1 MPLFLN
7 VNTYQ
12 SGQVVASVLLI
23 SQAPNASAAAAR
35 AAALP
40 RTNYSGNAALRS
52 ALAGSLTAWLTM
64 VRPRTSVAEAATTVF
79 DDVDAFPY
87 SAVQQSD
94 VTLVSAGL
102 MQNLSSYV
110 VSNTSNSSGTVTSGN
125 FAVLVAVRVIVNTTA
140 YATTVNSSSYRR
152 RELLVQAEAD
162 TAFTLAATHTKKLVS
177 VAAAAGRPQ
186 RRQLQADTSTTVS
199 ALQLKLHLLTSAFQG
214 VSTCNATAITSLY
227 YDGVAPL
234 FLAAS
239 CSADNNSAQSSSNLA
254 ALNAYLLQAA
264 SVASNQLLPYQVLQ
278 LSGMPAAAT
287 LTPAVD
293 PSLAE
298 LAAVMEATQQLVQ
311 QSAGGGA
318 IVTALAVAVTS
329 QSQGAAAARSVTVQD
344 LAALSAASS
353 ASVDASISNV
363 QAAFNL
369 ISSASTN
376 YSFGSVSVSMDLIC

>member
-1 MPLFLN
+1 M
-7 VNTYQ
+7 
-12 SGQVVASVLLI
+12 
-23 SQAPNASAAAAR
+23 
-35 AAALP
+35 
-40 RTNYSGNAALRS
+40 
-52 ALAGSLTAWLTM
+52 
-64 VRPRTSVAEAATTVF
+64 
-79 DDVDAFPY
+79 
-87 SAVQQSD
+87 
-94 VTLVSAGL
+94 
-102 MQNLSSYV
+102 
-110 VSNTSNSSGTVTSGN
+110 
-125 FAVLVAVRVIVNTTA
+125 LVAVRVIVNTTA

>member
-79 DDVDAFPY
+79 DNVDAFPY

>member
-152 RELLVQAEAD
+152 RELLVQAEAGTD
-162 TAFTLAATHTKKLVS
+162 FTLAATHTKKLVS